1 MIVLTD
7 IVLKKDKNCYPQ
19 VFLEECEYIEK
30 EKKWLDVLLIM

>member
-19 VFLEECEYIEK
+19 VFLEECKYIEK
-30 EKKWLDVLLIM
+30 EKKWLDVLLIT